1 VDSAEAGS
9 LDGIRTPAGCTG
21 PTLVVWRERLNWVD
35 RTRFVLVGAVILGA
49 IVFAFGRYVVR
60 DEADPPSRAN
70 HLAR

>member
-1 VDSAEAGS
+1 M
-9 LDGIRTPAGCTG
+9 
-21 PTLVVWRERLNWVD
+21 VWRERLNWVD